1 MERLYKEL
9 KQAHIAFQ
17 RVGALLDELG
27 DNQDTDLYEFLNET
41 WLKLVDKLT
50 TLQLEIGKGE

>member
-9 KQAHIAFQ
+9 RQAQVAFQ

-41 WLKLVDKLT
+41 WLQLVDKLT
-50 TLQLEIGKGE
+50 TLQLEIGKGK